1 MEGKT
6 IGLGIAVI
14 CVIVAGILILLFT
27 GGLSPLAMEQNTRM
41 MDADRMFIE
50 QMIPHHQ
57 DAVEMGELALVK
69 AEHLEIKQLA
79 GNIIRDQSR
88 EISQMRSWYREWYGI
103 EVPVNLTLEAGD
115 MGMMGGGSM
124 SGRGM
129 GGNMTDLQKL
139 GNATSFD
146 KEFIEQMIPHHQMA
160 IMMAQMVVQHSD
172 RAEIRELGTSIIRS
186 QSAEVDMMQAWYR
199 DWYGRGVN
207 VSTSMD
213 AGMHRGS

>member
-14 CVIVAGILILLFT
+14 CIIVAGILILLSN
-27 GGLSPLAMEQNTRM
+27 GGLSPVAMERSTGM

-69 AEHLEIKQLA
+69 AEHPEIKQLA
-79 GNIIRDQSR
+79 ANIIRDQSR

-103 EVPVNLTLEAGD
+103 EVPVNLTLKAGG

-124 SGRGM
+124 SGGGM
-129 GGNMTDLQKL
+129 GGTMTDLQKL

-146 KEFIEQMIPHHQMA
+146 KEFIEQMIPHHRMA
-160 IMMAQMVVQHSD
+160 IMMARMVVQHSD

-199 DWYGRGVN
+199 DWYGREFD
-207 VSTSMD
+207 VSTSMGV
-213 AGMHRGS
+213 GMH